1 MSLKNL
7 YLTIPVGESIR
18 DYLVLG
24 IVHKLLAL
32 LPNFRIVILTPSYNV
47 PTFHDLCPKD
57 DRLVLRRMELPVSN
71 GNGRLIHWRRR
82 LLRRRSAIR
91 FMIDWESRRLK
102 LPNYL
107 ISTFQEFPPSLVVTT
122 HPLTSYDYE
131 IVMWARRQGVQTLGV
146 VKSWDNLAK
155 GLFSSPPHRLSV
167 WNAVNKEEAVQLLGY
182 RPEEVVINGP
192 PSFDAYYDPAY
203 KIEKNEFFASL
214 GLDPSRP
221 LIVLATSGVLDKK
234 YYCRDETHL
243 VDDVL
248 RMLRS
253 SDILKSAQLVIRLHP
268 VSHLE
273 YFWKYWNCPNIK
285 FSFASYMPGIMW
297 YPSHQDLLQQANL
310 LRYANVVIT
319 PGSSWVLEAAAF
331 DTPTVAAMYSD
342 LQPEHIAAQFGWA
355 LDRHFKPLAQN
366 NWVPITRSYEETRTA
381 IEEAF
386 TSPEKH
392 ADARQAIVE
401 NYIYYRDGA
410 SCQRVAQWIA
420 DSAKTTTA
428 AKPAGL

>member
-1 MSLKNL
+1 MTLKNA

-24 IVHKLLAL
+24 IVSKLLVL
-32 LPNFRIVILTPSYNV
+32 LPDFRIVILTPSYNV
-47 PTFHDLCPKD
+47 PTFRDLCPRD
-57 DRLVLRRMELPVSN
+57 DRLVLRRMELSVSN

-82 LLRRRSAIR
+82 FLRRRAVIRSAIQ
-91 FMIDWESRRLK
+91 WESRRLE

-107 ISTFQEFPPSLVVTT
+107 ASTFEEFPPSLVVST
-122 HPLTSYDYE
+122 HPLPSYDYD
-131 IVMWARRQGVQTLGV
+131 IIMGARRQGVQTVGV

-167 WNAVNKEEAVQLLGY
+167 WNAINKEEAINLLGY
-182 RPEEVVINGP
+182 RADEVVINGP
-192 PSFDAYYDPAY
+192 PSFDAYYDEAY
-203 KIEKNEFFASL
+203 KIEKTEFFASL

-248 RMLRS
+248 KMIGS
-253 SDILKSAQLVIRLHP
+253 SDVLKSAQLVIRLHP

-297 YPSHQDLLQQANL
+297 YPSRQDLLEQANL

-319 PGSSWVLEAAAF
+319 PGSSWVLEAAVF
-331 DTPTVAAMYSD
+331 DTPTVAAVYSD

-355 LDRHFKPLAQN
+355 LERHFKPLARN
-366 NWVPITRSYEETRTA
+366 NRVPITRSYEETLRA
-381 IEEAF
+381 VEEAF
-386 TSPEKH
+386 TKREKY
-392 ADARQAIVE
+392 AKARQALAQDYV
-401 NYIYYRDGA
+401 YYRDGA
-410 SCQRVAQWIA
+410 CSQRVAQWIA
-420 DSAKTTTA
+420 ESAVTS
-428 AKPAGL
+428 KPGKPVGL